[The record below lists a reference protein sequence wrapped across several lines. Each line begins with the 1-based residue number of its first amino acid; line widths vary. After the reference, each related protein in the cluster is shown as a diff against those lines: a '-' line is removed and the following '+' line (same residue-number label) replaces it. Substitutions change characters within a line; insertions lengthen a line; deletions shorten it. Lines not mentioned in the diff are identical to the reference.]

1 MADLKAKG
9 FCELGWG
16 WGLGW
21 IRDGGETRMEII
33 KHQMGL
39 GRIGMKWIWDWDWE
53 LIRRRMKQGL
63 KKSW

>member
-39 GRIGMKWIWDWDWE
+39 GRIGIKWIWDWDW
-53 LIRRRMKQGL
+53 
-63 KKSW
+63 